1 MWIEIKKFFGSFSFY
16 SGILKTIAVLLSVFI
31 GWKLGFAQTG
41 LTAAITIIMISPSDI
56 PGNRKHHLFGIAMA
70 TFLVAIS
77 LVCIELT
84 RNNLFLLLPT
94 MGILVFL
101 YAYISLY
108 GTRASMVSIAGIFS
122 VALTFAQE
130 RTSQEL
136 VYAVVSVLLAG
147 AGYIF
152 LVQVL
157 MWIRP
162 RHYSEQLLGKTMRVT
177 AEYFT
182 IRASLLTDTNR
193 KINQQ
198 KLLNLQTEL
207 NESYEK
213 LREVLLSAQS
223 KSGKTNYLQRQFL
236 IFIEMVDIFE
246 LAIAT
251 PIPYKKLDKLFP
263 DKQIITQYSLFLN
276 EISSVLLQ
284 LSAYI
289 GKRKNIKTITS
300 YRTSLE
306 NFKKHIKTYSDKHSL
321 HQYQE
326 QIIFLNNLYKYAEQQ
341 LQKIDQIV
349 HIFTNYYTK
358 EIGFRDEK
366 TFRQFVSTPN
376 YSLKRIIDHFSINSP
391 YFRYAIRLSVVTI
404 IGFLIGK
411 YFELQNSYWIL
422 FTIYVIMRP
431 GYAVTK
437 QRSKERIYGTM
448 IGAIISSLIIISC
461 QYLFP
466 TEAYRVIYGI
476 IIVLCMP
483 FAYGLLQENFSI
495 SVVFITIY
503 IILIY
508 AIFVDNALIVLQ
520 YRVIDTAIGVVLS
533 LVANYVLFPS
543 WEHHQYKTLLINS
556 LRDTIN
562 YIDEVLLR
570 CNTTF
575 RPVNVYKVARKKAFL
590 SLSNLNAGLQRML
603 QEPKS
608 KQRSYPLF
616 SEIIVL
622 QQDFISVVSAL
633 WLQKEDFKNVTQES
647 LFVDALLQ
655 TKNQLQNALSLLE
668 NQEEQYIIQHSVFQE
683 IQNKQISQS
692 LQEDKLYNEIILYKE
707 KVLYL
712 FRLSEKIYQWI
723 KKM

>member
-31 GWKLGFAQTG
+31 GWKLGFVQTG

-84 RNNLFLLLPT
+84 RNNLLLLLPT

-130 RTSQEL
+130 RTPQEL

-251 PIPYKKLDKLFP
+251 PIPYKKLDKLFH

-289 GKRKNIKTITS
+289 GKRKTIKTITS

-358 EIGFRDEK
+358 EIGFCDEK

-570 CNTTF
+570 YNTTF

-683 IQNKQISQS
+683 IQNKQISQP

-712 FRLSEKIYQWI
+712 FRLSEKIYQGV

>member
-130 RTSQEL
+130 RTPQEL

-251 PIPYKKLDKLFP
+251 PIPYKKLDKLFH

-289 GKRKNIKTITS
+289 GKRKTIKTITS

-543 WEHHQYKTLLINS
+543 WEHHQYKILLMNS

-570 CNTTF
+570 YNTTF

-683 IQNKQISQS
+683 IQNKQIPQP

-712 FRLSEKIYQWI
+712 FRLSEKIYQGI

>member
-1 MWIEIKKFFGSFSFY
+1 
-16 SGILKTIAVLLSVFI
+16 
-31 GWKLGFAQTG
+31 
-41 LTAAITIIMISPSDI
+41 
-56 PGNRKHHLFGIAMA
+56 
-70 TFLVAIS
+70 
-77 LVCIELT
+77 
-84 RNNLFLLLPT
+84 
-94 MGILVFL
+94 
-101 YAYISLY
+101 
-108 GTRASMVSIAGIFS
+108 
-122 VALTFAQE
+122 
-130 RTSQEL
+130 
-136 VYAVVSVLLAG
+136 
-147 AGYIF
+147 
-152 LVQVL
+152 
-157 MWIRP
+157 
-162 RHYSEQLLGKTMRVT
+162 
-177 AEYFT
+177 
-182 IRASLLTDTNR
+182 
-193 KINQQ
+193 
-198 KLLNLQTEL
+198 
-207 NESYEK
+207 
-213 LREVLLSAQS
+213 
-223 KSGKTNYLQRQFL
+223 
-236 IFIEMVDIFE
+236 
-246 LAIAT
+246 
-251 PIPYKKLDKLFP
+251 
-263 DKQIITQYSLFLN
+263 
-276 EISSVLLQ
+276 
-284 LSAYI
+284 
-289 GKRKNIKTITS
+289 
-300 YRTSLE
+300 
-306 NFKKHIKTYSDKHSL
+306 
-321 HQYQE
+321 
-326 QIIFLNNLYKYAEQQ
+326 
-341 LQKIDQIV
+341 
-349 HIFTNYYTK
+349 
-358 EIGFRDEK
+358 
-366 TFRQFVSTPN
+366 
-376 YSLKRIIDHFSINSP
+376 
-391 YFRYAIRLSVVTI
+391 
-404 IGFLIGK
+404 
-411 YFELQNSYWIL
+411 
-422 FTIYVIMRP
+422 MRP

-683 IQNKQISQS
+683 IQNKQISQP

-712 FRLSEKIYQWI
+712 FRLSEKIYQGI

>member
-289 GKRKNIKTITS
+289 GKRKTIKTITS

-683 IQNKQISQS
+683 IQNKQISQP

-712 FRLSEKIYQWI
+712 FRLSEKIYQGI

>member
-84 RNNLFLLLPT
+84 RNNLLLLLPT

-147 AGYIF
+147 VGYIF

-182 IRASLLTDTNR
+182 IRASLLTHTNR

-570 CNTTF
+570 YNTTF

>member
-147 AGYIF
+147 VGYIF

-251 PIPYKKLDKLFP
+251 PIPYKKLDKLFH

-289 GKRKNIKTITS
+289 GKRKTIKTITS

-570 CNTTF
+570 YNTTF

-683 IQNKQISQS
+683 IQNKQIPQP

-712 FRLSEKIYQWI
+712 FRLSEKIYQGI